1 MKGDGRRETRC
12 AKGQIYNVRI
22 WLGTV
27 RGWMLQQHMDPSKCG
42 VKEYGLGVPLAV
54 TNIIK

>member
-1 MKGDGRRETRC
+1 MAGHGSGLDVAT
-12 AKGQIYNVRI
+12 AWQAV
-22 WLGTV
+22 
-27 RGWMLQQHMDPSKCG
+27 DPSKYG